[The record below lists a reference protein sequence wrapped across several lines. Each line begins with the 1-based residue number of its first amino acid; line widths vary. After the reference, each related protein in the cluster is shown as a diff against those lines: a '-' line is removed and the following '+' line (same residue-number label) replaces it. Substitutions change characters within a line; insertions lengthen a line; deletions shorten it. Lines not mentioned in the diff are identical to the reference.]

1 MSTASSGLLLR
12 AYLHSAPVRGE
23 KAVFTAPVRIKYHE
37 TTDEGDVFTIF
48 EERSAEVYV
57 NMHGAP
63 NGIRRFDIVD
73 SLTSQVL
80 LTYGRDERT
89 SVTPYVAQFTARNGS
104 SVFNISLV
112 RSNPT

>member
-1 MSTASSGLLLR
+1 VSSGLELR
-12 AYLHSAPVRGE
+12 AYLNAQPVRGE
-23 KAVFTAPVRIKYHE
+23 KAVFTAPVRIKHA
-37 TTDEGDVFTIF
+37 EGDVFTIF

-89 SVTPYVAQFTARNGS
+89 EVTPYVAKFTARNGS
-104 SVFNISLV
+104 SVFNVALV

>member
-1 MSTASSGLLLR
+1 MSSGLELR
-12 AYLHSAPVRGE
+12 AYLNAAPVRGE
-23 KAVFTAPVRIKYHE
+23 KAVFTAPVRIKHA
-37 TTDEGDVFTIF
+37 EGDVFNIF
-48 EERSAEVYV
+48 EERFGDVYV
-57 NMHGAP
+57 NIHGAP

-89 SVTPYVAQFTARNGS
+89 SVSAYVAQFTAHNGS
-104 SVFNISLV
+104 SVFNIALV

>member
-1 MSTASSGLLLR
+1 VSSGLELR
-12 AYLHSAPVRGE
+12 AYLNAQPVRGE
-23 KAVFTAPVRIKYHE
+23 KAVFTAPVRIKHDGAD
-37 TTDEGDVFTIF
+37 DEGDIFTIF
-48 EERSAEVYV
+48 EERSADVYV

-89 SVTPYVAQFTARNGS
+89 EVTPYVAKFTARNGS
-104 SVFNISLV
+104 SVFNVALV

>member
-1 MSTASSGLLLR
+1 VSSGLVLR
-12 AYLHSAPVRGE
+12 AYLNSKAVRGE
-23 KAVFTAPVRIKYHE
+23 KAVFTAPVRIKYDGAC
-37 TTDEGDVFTIF
+37 DEGDIFTIF

-89 SVTPYVAQFTARNGS
+89 EVTPYKASFVAHNGS
-104 SVFNISLV
+104 SAFHVTLV
-112 RSNPT
+112 RSNP